1 MTFHSSRRQPFIVGI
16 GGTTRPGSSTERA
29 LAAAL
34 EHARQQGAR
43 TQLFGGQELAALPT
57 FNPEVTHRSTQERA
71 LIDAVR
77 QADGILLASP
87 GYHGGV
93 SGLVKNAIDLLED
106 LRSDDRVYLD
116 GRAVGCIVTAAGWQG
131 CNTTL
136 SALRD
141 IVHALRGWPTP
152 LGVTLNTA
160 GVSLFDREGRCTE
173 PTVQSTLELLAQQTL
188 MFASRDEERRELH
201 ALSQHP
207 A

>member
-1 MTFHSSRRQPFIVGI
+1 M
-16 GGTTRPGSSTERA
+16 A
-29 LAAAL
+29 
-34 EHARQQGAR
+34 HARTLGAQ
-43 TQLFGGQELAALPT
+43 TQLFGGAELAALPP
-57 FNPEVTHRSTQERA
+57 FNPEVTTRTPQETA
-71 LIDAVR
+71 FVNAVR

-106 LRSDDRVYLD
+106 LRGDSRVYLD

-136 SALRD
+136 GAMRG

-160 GVSLFDREGRCTE
+160 GVSLFDSEGRCTDDAVQRALA
-173 PTVQSTLELLAQQTL
+173 TVAEQALAFAPAAPLRRHADACAQSVA
-188 MFASRDEERRELH
+188 
-201 ALSQHP
+201 
-207 A
+207 